1 MAKAEVTFVRINASS
16 SYTLVR
22 SSASYS
28 DATATEVVLDYDT
41 LNRYFRDGDAVLFN
55 DQAALALQK
64 NLTDSVG
71 SITDAVQS
79 VAVGKGLEDNFG
91 IGDLTHV
98 LLTIQRQYSDAI
110 SIGDSPTLSAGI
122 NRYEVLNAGDVFS
135 YAASKPLVESISV
148 SDIPVVA
155 VNAPKTDD
163 VTASDVFARV
173 LSYSRT
179 FNDTITMDDFT
190 DVGAITKNTVGS
202 KSNAITFDD
211 VQVFSTNK
219 LVSDTPAISDI
230 YTSAFVKSR
239 ADTLSI
245 AESVSVVNRSLL
257 PSRLNAGALNTAT
270 LNN

>member
-190 DVGAITKNTVGS
+190 DVGA
-202 KSNAITFDD
+202 
-211 VQVFSTNK
+211 TNK

>member
-28 DATATEVVLDYDT
+28 DVTATEVILDYDT
-41 LNRYFRDGDAVLFN
+41 KNRYFRDGDAVLFN
-55 DQAALALQK
+55 DQTALATQK

-91 IGDLTHV
+91 IGDFAHV
-98 LLTIQRQYSDAI
+98 LLTIQRQYS
-110 SIGDSPTLSAGI
+110 
-122 NRYEVLNAGDVFS
+122 
-135 YAASKPLVESISV
+135 
-148 SDIPVVA
+148 
-155 VNAPKTDD
+155 
-163 VTASDVFARV
+163 
-173 LSYSRT
+173 
-179 FNDTITMDDFT
+179 
-190 DVGAITKNTVGS
+190 
-202 KSNAITFDD
+202 
-211 VQVFSTNK
+211 
-219 LVSDTPAISDI
+219 
-230 YTSAFVKSR
+230 
-239 ADTLSI
+239 DTLSI